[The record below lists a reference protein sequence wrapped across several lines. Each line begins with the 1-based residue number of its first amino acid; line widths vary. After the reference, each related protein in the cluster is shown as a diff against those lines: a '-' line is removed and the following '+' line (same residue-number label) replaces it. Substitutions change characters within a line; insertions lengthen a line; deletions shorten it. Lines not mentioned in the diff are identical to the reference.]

1 MRLRRLI
8 NGDYVCVF
16 QNIGFDSSSQKQ
28 PAPAHT
34 VTLNNRWLR
43 LMTILTSVNCLLFD
57 AIKNLFRKILF

>member
-1 MRLRRLI
+1 VTMRRRRLI

-34 VTLNNRWLR
+34 VTLNNR
-43 LMTILTSVNCLLFD
+43 
-57 AIKNLFRKILF
+57 